1 MKMKK
6 GLLTMLA
13 LLSMGSVF
21 AQDFT
26 FPDARVVTANTTRQG
41 VVQVKLNSTSAY
53 RDLQF
58 ELTLP
63 EGITLVKESVSP
75 DSPDATNV
83 KAGASGHVI
92 AYNPV
97 GTAEGNVVRFAV
109 YDQTNGNLFSNDV
122 LIEIPVKFA
131 TGKTTDVAT
140 VDNIIAS
147 NASAE
152 SLPQNE
158 DPINFN
164 VVLVGDVEGDGVV
177 DVQDI
182 VTLISKIQ
190 RENPTNFIGV
200 AADVF
205 EDNEWDVQDVTGI
218 VDIIQ
223 SGSGSSPAKKYVV
236 EENVIEP
243 E

>member
-58 ELTLP
+58 DLTLP
-63 EGITLVKESVSP
+63 DGITLVTESVSP
-75 DSPDATNV
+75 ETPDATNV
-83 KAGASGHVI
+83 KEGATGHVI

-97 GTAEGNVVRFAV
+97 GTEGNVVRFAV
-109 YDQTNGNLFSNDV
+109 YDQKNGNLFSNDV

>member
-1 MKMKK
+1 
-6 GLLTMLA
+6 MLA
-13 LLSMGSVF
+13 LLSMGSVY
-21 AQDFT
+21 AQDFN

-63 EGITLVKESVSP
+63 DGITLVTGAVSP
-75 DSPDATNV
+75 ETPDATNV
-83 KAGASGHVI
+83 KEGATGHVI
-92 AYNPV
+92 AYNPI
-97 GTAEGNVVRFAV
+97 GENAVRFAV
-109 YDQTNGNLFSNDV
+109 YDQANGNTFSNGV

-131 TGKTTDVAT
+131 AGKTTGVAT
-140 VDNIIAS
+140 IDNIIAS
-147 NASAE
+147 NAGAT

-158 DPINFN
+158 DPFNFN
-164 VVLVGDVEGDGVV
+164 IVLVGDVEGDGVV

-190 RENPTNFIGV
+190 REDPANFIGV

-205 EDNEWDVQDVTGI
+205 EDNEWDVQDITGI

-223 SGSGSSPAKKYVV
+223 AGSGSSSAKKYVV

>member
-1 MKMKK
+1 
-6 GLLTMLA
+6 MLA

-58 ELTLP
+58 DLTLP
-63 EGITLVKESVSP
+63 DGITLVTESVSP
-75 DSPDATNV
+75 ETPDATNV
-83 KAGASGHVI
+83 KEGATGHVI

-97 GTAEGNVVRFAV
+97 GTEGNVVRFAV
-109 YDQTNGNLFSNDV
+109 YDQKNGNLFSNDV

>member
-1 MKMKK
+1 MKK

-13 LLSMGSVF
+13 LLSMGSVY

-41 VVQVKLNSTSAY
+41 VVQVKLNSTNVY

-58 ELTLP
+58 DLTLP
-63 EGITLVKESVSP
+63 DGITLVTESVSP
-75 DSPDATNV
+75 ETPDATNV
-83 KAGASGHVI
+83 KEGATGHVI

-97 GTAEGNVVRFAV
+97 GTEGNVVRFAV
-109 YDQTNGNLFSNDV
+109 YDQTNGNSFSNDV

-131 TGKTTDVAT
+131 TGKTTGVAT
-140 VDNIIAS
+140 IDNLIAS
-147 NASAE
+147 NATAE
-152 SLPQNE
+152 SIPQNE
-158 DPINFN
+158 DPFNFN
-164 VVLVGDVEGDGVV
+164 IILLGDVDADGVV

-190 RENPTNFIGV
+190 REDPSPFIGI
-200 AADVF
+200 AADF
-205 EDNEWDVQDVTGI
+205 DGDELYDVQDITGI
-218 VDIIQ
+218 VGVIQ
-223 SGSGSSPAKKYVV
+223 GDTGSSPAKKYVV

>member
-63 EGITLVKESVSP
+63 DGITLVKESVSP

-97 GTAEGNVVRFAV
+97 GTEGNVVRFAV

-147 NASAE
+147 NAGAE

-164 VVLVGDVEGDGVV
+164 IVLVGDVEGDGVV

-190 RENPTNFIGV
+190 REDPANFIGV

-223 SGSGSSPAKKYVV
+223 AGSGSSSAKKFVV

>member
-41 VVQVKLNSTSAY
+41 VVQVKLNSTNVY

-58 ELTLP
+58 DLTLP
-63 EGITLVKESVSP
+63 DGITLVTESVSP
-75 DSPDATNV
+75 ETPDATNV
-83 KAGASGHVI
+83 KEGATGHVI

-97 GTAEGNVVRFAV
+97 GTEGNVVRFAV
-109 YDQTNGNLFSNDV
+109 YDQKNGNLFSNDV

-131 TGKTTDVAT
+131 TGKTTGVAT
-140 VDNIIAS
+140 IDNLIAS
-147 NASAE
+147 NAAAE
-152 SLPQNE
+152 SKPQNE
-158 DPINFN
+158 DPFNFN
-164 VVLVGDVEGDGVV
+164 IVLVGDVEGDGVV

-190 RENPTNFIGV
+190 RENPANFIGV

-205 EDNEWDVQDVTGI
+205 EDNEWDVQDITGI

-223 SGSGSSPAKKYVV
+223 SGSGSSHAKKYVV